1 MATDTEQE
9 SAKTVDI
16 ITRTKDRGQLLNR
29 AISSV
34 LEQTHPDW
42 HHIIVND
49 GGEPGLV
56 EDIVEQYLQSYRG
69 RVTLI
74 HNGDSRGME
83 AASNI
88 GIRAGNGKYIA
99 IHDDDDSWR
108 PEFLRSSIDALEE
121 CKFESVRGVVCHT
134 TQIHEKI
141 QGGEVVELRRQ
152 DLTPGLASISIPQI
166 LEINRFMP
174 IAFLF
179 ERSVL
184 DATGLFDES
193 LPVIGD
199 WDFNVRF
206 FMKYD
211 VIVLQ
216 NNLANY
222 HVRQDTG
229 GNLPNSVTSE
239 PQKHLFYRSLIV
251 NRHIRSDIESGRI
264 TAGMLFAAGDHFYR
278 AGRGVARIDGIL
290 EKLKRLPLIG
300 SIRKILRM

>member
-1 MATDTEQE
+1 MAIDIELE
-9 SAKTVDI
+9 SANTVDI
-16 ITRTKDRGQLLNR
+16 ITRTKDRSKLLSRSIN
-29 AISSV
+29 SV
-34 LEQTHPDW
+34 LEQTHQNW
-42 HHIIVND
+42 RHIIVND
-49 GGEPGLV
+49 GGEPRMV
-56 EDIVEQYLQSYRG
+56 EDVVEQYAQRYGG
-69 RVTLI
+69 RMTLI
-74 HNGDSRGME
+74 HNGHSHGME

-88 GIRAGNGKYIA
+88 GIRAGTGKYIA

-108 PEFLRSSIDALEE
+108 PEFLRSSVDSLEE

-141 QGGEVVELRRQ
+141 QGDEVVELRRQ

-184 DATGLFDES
+184 DAIGLFDES

-216 NNLANY
+216 DNLANY

-239 PQKHLFYRSLIV
+239 PQQHLFYRSLIV
-251 NRHIRSDIESGRI
+251 NRHIRSDIESDRI

-278 AGRGVARIDGIL
+278 AGVGVARIDGIL
-290 EKLKRLPLIG
+290 EKLKRLPLIWT
-300 SIRKILRM
+300 IRKVMRM